1 MSCELCEIRKAEIL
15 YQDKE
20 IVVAVKDN
28 VLTPGQI
35 TVFPKEHFTIMEMV
49 PSKIMGRC
57 LGAAKKISIAVFEN
71 MGAQGTNILIRNGL
85 AAGQNLP
92 HFCIEIIPRQEN
104 DGLKLSWEPKQLM
117 EDELDQIFLQL
128 TDDGEVTLVE
138 DKRQK
143 KEEVEV
149 LDEDSEDVEENK
161 KDNGKDNRKNPKTL
175 DKGKENYLLKSLRRM
190 P

>member
-1 MSCELCEIRKAEIL
+1 MSCELCEVRKAEIL

-35 TVFPKEHFTIMEMV
+35 TVFPKEHYTIMEMV
-49 PSKIMGRC
+49 PSKLLGRC
-57 LGAAKKISIAVFEN
+57 MNAAKKVSIAIFES
-71 MGAQGTNILIRNGL
+71 MGAQGTNILVRNGL

-104 DGLKLSWEPKQLM
+104 DSLKLNWEPRQLM
-117 EDELDQIFLQL
+117 EDELEQVFMQL
-128 TDDGEVTLVE
+128 TEEGEITLEE
-138 DKRQK
+138 DSK
-143 KEEVEV
+143 KSVNEVEV
-149 LDEDSEDVEENK
+149 VEGEDDYEVSEKQEK
-161 KDNGKDNRKNPKTL
+161 KL
-175 DKGKENYLLKSLRRM
+175 DKSKENYLLKSIRRM

>member
-15 YQDKE
+15 YQDNE

-49 PSKIMGRC
+49 PNKILGRC

-71 MGAQGTNILIRNGL
+71 MGAQGTNVLIRNGL
-85 AAGQNLP
+85 SAGQNLP

-117 EDELDQIFLQL
+117 EDDLDQVFMQL
-128 TDDGEVTLVE
+128 TDDGGVTLEE
-138 DKRQK
+138 DNKHK
-143 KEEVEV
+143 KEEVEIIE
-149 LDEDSEDVEENK
+149 DEDSDVIEEDKNK
-161 KDNGKDNRKNPKTL
+161 HESRKM
-175 DKGKENYLLKSLRRM
+175 DKSKENYLLKSLRRL